1 MRKVIAIRFRT
12 NGCLGEKVYSYFTDL
27 EVKVGDWVIVEV
39 SKEFK
44 TAMVTDAEGLSKA
57 DIAKA
62 HKWIVQKVEVAEYE
76 KRAIKERKINEL
88 RNQLRARKEEAEE
101 YLIYEHLAKTDPGI
115 AGLLRRLQELDP
127 DSVPKISSE
136 NMTTFPECPEKFS

>member
-1 MRKVIAIRFRT
+1 MKKVIAIRFST
-12 NGCLGEKVYSYFTDL
+12 NGCLGEKVYAYFTDL

-101 YLIYEHLAKTDPGI
+101 YLIYQQLAKIDPSI
-115 AGLLRRLQELDP
+115 KALMSELYDLDP
-127 DSVPKISSE
+127 DACPMIEAPK
-136 NMTTFPECPEKFS
+136 KGRK